1 MPAGGREESEVP
13 AAAVLTCPVRG
24 CGAPLSRRGTVW
36 SCARAHAFDE
46 ARSGYLNLLQP
57 QDRRSKH
64 PGDSKEAAQARRR
77 LADRGLE
84 DVMRDEVLREFDAL
98 PGLGS
103 RAVLD
108 VGCGEGFLAGALAAL
123 RPVEAHGID
132 ISVPAIELA
141 AKRYP
146 RARVRWIVGNA
157 DRALP
162 WADGSF
168 DLVLSITARRN
179 GPEMRRV
186 LKLTGRLVLAVPGH
200 DDLAELREALLGH
213 ATERDRAASAI
224 EELAADFELLS
235 RRSLRH
241 RANLT
246 RSEIQDLL
254 TATYRGGRVSE
265 SERASGIGNLEVT
278 ISRELLVFARKG

>member
-1 MPAGGREESEVP
+1 MPAGGREETEVP
-13 AAAVLTCPVRG
+13 AATTAALTCPVRG
-24 CGAPLSRRGTVW
+24 CGAALSRLGTVW

-84 DVMRDEVLREFDAL
+84 DGMRDELLRELDAL
-98 PGLGS
+98 PGSGS

-146 RARVRWIVGNA
+146 RVRWVVGNA
-157 DRALP
+157 DRTLP

-186 LKLTGRLVLAVPGH
+186 LKSTGRLVLAVPGH

-235 RRSLRH
+235 RRMLGRK
-241 RANLT
+241 ANLT
-246 RSEIQDLL
+246 RPEIRDLL

-265 SERASGIGNLEVT
+265 SERASGIGDLEVT
-278 ISRELLVFARKG
+278 ISRQLLVFAAKG

>member
-1 MPAGGREESEVP
+1 MPDGDRKESEVP
-13 AAAVLTCPVRG
+13 AAAVFTCPVRG

-84 DVMRDEVLREFDAL
+84 DGMRDEVLGELDAL
-98 PGLGS
+98 RGS
-103 RAVLD
+103 GSLAVLD

-146 RARVRWIVGNA
+146 RARWVVGNA
-157 DRALP
+157 DRTLP

-186 LKLTGRLVLAVPGH
+186 LKSTGRLVLAVPGQ

-254 TATYRGGRVSE
+254 TATYRGGRASQ
-265 SERASGIGNLEVT
+265 SERASGIGDLEVS
-278 ISRELLVFARKG
+278 ISRELLVFAAKG